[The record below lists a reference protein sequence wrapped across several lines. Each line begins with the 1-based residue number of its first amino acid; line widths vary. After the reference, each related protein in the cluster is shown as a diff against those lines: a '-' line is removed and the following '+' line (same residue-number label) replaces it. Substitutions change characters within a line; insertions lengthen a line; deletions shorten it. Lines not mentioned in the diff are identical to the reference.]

1 MMSPKCNVYNVIYV
15 KYIAKKGAIDA
26 LFTLQLGQFSRMHKR
41 KPGQCPLLSAVQ
53 NEMYIWPSNFVQV
66 TQA

>member
-1 MMSPKCNVYNVIYV
+1 MNPKCNVYNVIYV

-53 NEMYIWPSNFVQV
+53 NKM
-66 TQA
+66 